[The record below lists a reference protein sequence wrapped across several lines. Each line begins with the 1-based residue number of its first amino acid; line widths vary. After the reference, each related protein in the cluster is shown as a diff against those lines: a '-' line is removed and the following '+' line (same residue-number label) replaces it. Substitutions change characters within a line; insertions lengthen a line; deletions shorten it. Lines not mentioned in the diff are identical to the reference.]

1 MGYVS
6 HMSEIESHKLAWM
19 RRIDAKLGEL
29 TAALAAFRAETRTT
43 LDQLRDEQLVTSSIC
58 LRLETREV
66 ETKGLFGLYQRL
78 KTGQERLEGRVAA
91 LEGRE
96 PA

>member
-1 MGYVS
+1 
-6 HMSEIESHKLAWM
+6 MSEIESHTLAWM
-19 RRIDAKLGEL
+19 RKIDAKLDVL
-29 TAALAAFRAETRTT
+29 ASDLAAFRAGTRTV

-78 KTGQERLEGRVAA
+78 KAGQERLESRVAA
-91 LEGRE
+91 LESRE
-96 PA
+96 PV

>member
-1 MGYVS
+1 
-6 HMSEIESHKLAWM
+6 M
-19 RRIDAKLGEL
+19 RRIDAKLDGL
-29 TAALAAFRAETRTT
+29 GGRLARIETD
-43 LDQLRDEQLVTSSIC
+43 LAHLREEQLVTSSIC

-66 ETKGLFGLYQRL
+66 ETKGLFTLYQRL
-78 KTGQERLEGRVAA
+78 KAGQERREGRVTA

>member
-1 MGYVS
+1 
-6 HMSEIESHKLAWM
+6 MSEIESHTLAWM
-19 RRIDAKLGEL
+19 RKIDANLDTLGERL
-29 TAALAAFRAETRTT
+29 GRIETH
-43 LDQLRDEQLVTSSIC
+43 LDELRDEQLVTSSIC

-66 ETKGLFGLYQRL
+66 ESKGLFGLYQRL
-78 KTGQERLEGRVAA
+78 KAGQERLEGRVAA

>member
-1 MGYVS
+1 
-6 HMSEIESHKLAWM
+6 MSEIESHTLAWM
-19 RRIDAKLGEL
+19 RRIDVRLDGLGERFGRIESD
-29 TAALAAFRAETRTT
+29 LAH
-43 LDQLRDEQLVTSSIC
+43 LREEQLVTSSIC

-91 LEGRE
+91 LESSE

>member
-1 MGYVS
+1 
-6 HMSEIESHKLAWM
+6 MSEIESHTLAWM
-19 RRIDAKLGEL
+19 RRIDSKLDMLGERL
-29 TAALAAFRAETRTT
+29 GRIEAS

-91 LEGRE
+91 LESSE